1 MELKDLALLSN
12 GSLRG
17 DSLEVF
23 EFSIDTRSIKKGQV
37 YIAIEGQNFDGHDF
51 IEDAENKGA
60 SALIAVSYTHL
71 TLPTILLV

>member
-17 DSLEVF
+17 GTLKVSN
-23 EFSIDTRSIKKGQV
+23 FSIDTRSIKKGEV

-51 IEDAENKGA
+51 IKDAENNGLKG
-60 SALIAVSYTHL
+60 VSK
-71 TLPTILLV
+71 LPNSLKVLLENLF